1 MTLAPASTASK
12 NVPSGMFVFGRRPTS
27 TQTRKHR
34 VPTRFTFSTNTTE
47 KLTSMEP
54 TTWLSSSAA
63 LETAPPL
70 KDKFKP
76 VKEENAKEDQNKQ
89 DQAPE
94 DASSTQEKENRV
106 PTQPFTLTT
115 NLPLKNDKSNPTGPP
130 SNSVAP
136 ETAPPS
142 KNKERPVTVQSAK
155 EEQAPRDQT
164 PETEVTSPLYDL
176 SDVKADIEELQHLKK
191 DNASESTEHEMRTAP
206 LITREAFVA
215 AGFKDRVVQYG
226 VLGETLSIHSKSAV
240 HVPIDPR
247 LYINTNA
254 PLSAVVCGVQ
264 GSGKSHT
271 VSVLLENMFILGQ
284 DSIGSLD
291 YALSGLVLHFG
302 EGGPGSRPCEAAWV
316 GASSQPGV
324 TPPKVKVYVSRSS
337 LHTMK
342 SIYAPLG
349 DRVRVS
355 PLQFNESEL
364 DAQAILS
371 MMAVGSSESA
381 PLYIQI
387 VLSILRDLG
396 EKFSYKAF
404 LTRLEAEKKS
414 FNPAQVAGL
423 EQRLALL
430 NSFMEPQAPAQSRSS
445 SKKSK
450 TNRFSE
456 GKLTIID
463 LSDPFIDPAS
473 ACGLFEIVTR
483 LFVRAD
489 VGTGKV
495 LVVDEAHK
503 YLSAS
508 RGASGLTNALLTLTR
523 EQRHLGM
530 RVIISTQEPTV
541 IPPVLMDLC
550 TVAVMHRF
558 SSPAWWDHL
567 ARHVAT
573 DVSADQ
579 GFATVVKLKTGE
591 ALVLAPSGLG
601 VFPDDDHC
609 AAEKPDTNTEKQCTR
624 ASAPLQLGQ
633 FGRRFLLMKTRARI
647 TKDGGASVLVLTSDS
662 EGRGAMASEDAGIFC

>member
-1 MTLAPASTASK
+1 MSPASTTSSK
-12 NVPSGMFVFGRRPTS
+12 KTTRSNTSMFVFGSKPSSSDASS
-27 TQTRKHR
+27 TQAKEHR
-34 VPTRFTFSTNTTE
+34 VPTRPFTFSTNLPA
-47 KLTSMEP
+47 KNDKPTSPEP
-54 TTWLSSSAA
+54 TTWPSSPAA
-63 LETAPPL
+63 PETAPSL
-70 KDKFKP
+70 KHKEP
-76 VKEENAKEDQNKQ
+76 PAKEENAKEGQ
-89 DQAPE
+89 
-94 DASSTQEKENRV
+94 
-106 PTQPFTLTT
+106 
-115 NLPLKNDKSNPTGPP
+115 
-130 SNSVAP
+130 
-136 ETAPPS
+136 
-142 KNKERPVTVQSAK
+142 
-155 EEQAPRDQT
+155 EQAKKNQSPDAD
-164 PETEVTSPLYDL
+164 VTSPLYDL
-176 SDVKADIEELQHLKK
+176 SDVKDAIEELQHLKK
-191 DNASESTEHEMRTAP
+191 GSASESTEHEMRTAP

-215 AGFKDRVVQYG
+215 AGFKDRVLQYG
-226 VLGETLSIHSKSAV
+226 VLGETLSIHSKSGA

-302 EGGPGSRPCEAAWV
+302 EGGPASRPCEAAWV

-324 TPPKVKVYVSRSS
+324 KAPRVKVYVSRSS
-337 LHTMK
+337 LNTMK

-355 PLQFNESEL
+355 PLLFDESEL

-381 PLYIQI
+381 PLYMQI

-430 NSFMEPQAPAQSRSS
+430 NSFMEPQAPPHSRSS

-450 TNRFSE
+450 THRFSE

-489 VGTGKV
+489 VDTGKV

-503 YLSAS
+503 YLSVS

-550 TVAVMHRF
+550 TVAIMHRF

-579 GFATVVKLKTGE
+579 GFETVVKLKTGE

-601 VFPDDDHC
+601 VYPDDDHC
-609 AAEKPDTNTEKQCTR
+609 PAEKSDNTGKQYAKEKT
-624 ASAPLQLGQ
+624 PLKLGQ

-647 TKDGGASVLVLTSDS
+647 TKDGGASVLVVNSDS
-662 EGRGAMASEDAGIFC
+662 GDNEGDSE

>member
-1 MTLAPASTASK
+1 MSPASTTSSKKTTRSNTSMFGSKPSSSDAS
-12 NVPSGMFVFGRRPTS
+12 S
-27 TQTRKHR
+27 TQAKEHR
-34 VPTRFTFSTNTTE
+34 VPTRPFTFSTNLPA
-47 KLTSMEP
+47 KNDKPTSPEP
-54 TTWLSSSAA
+54 TTWPSSPAA
-63 LETAPPL
+63 PETAPSL
-70 KDKFKP
+70 KHKEP
-76 VKEENAKEDQNKQ
+76 PAKEENAKEGQ
-89 DQAPE
+89 
-94 DASSTQEKENRV
+94 
-106 PTQPFTLTT
+106 
-115 NLPLKNDKSNPTGPP
+115 
-130 SNSVAP
+130 
-136 ETAPPS
+136 
-142 KNKERPVTVQSAK
+142 
-155 EEQAPRDQT
+155 EQAKKNQSPDAD
-164 PETEVTSPLYDL
+164 VTSPLYDL
-176 SDVKADIEELQHLKK
+176 SDVKDAIEELQHLKK
-191 DNASESTEHEMRTAP
+191 GSASESTEHEMRTAP

-215 AGFKDRVVQYG
+215 AGFKDRVLQYG
-226 VLGETLSIHSKSAV
+226 VLGETLSIHSKSGA

-271 VSVLLENMFILGQ
+271 VSVLLENMF
-284 DSIGSLD
+284 
-291 YALSGLVLHFG
+291 SGLCTFWVVLHFG
-302 EGGPGSRPCEAAWV
+302 EGGPASRPCEAAWV

-324 TPPKVKVYVSRSS
+324 KAPRVKVYVSRSS
-337 LHTMK
+337 LNTMK

-349 DRVRVS
+349 D
-355 PLQFNESEL
+355 QL

-381 PLYIQI
+381 PLYMQI

-430 NSFMEPQAPAQSRSS
+430 NSFMEPQAPPHSRSS

-450 TNRFSE
+450 THRFSE

-489 VGTGKV
+489 VDTGKV

-503 YLSAS
+503 YLSVS

-550 TVAVMHRF
+550 TVAIMHRF

-579 GFATVVKLKTGE
+579 GFETVVKLKVS
-591 ALVLAPSGLG
+591 LVVTYWRGLSARP
-601 VFPDDDHC
+601 VRSWVYPDDDHC
-609 AAEKPDTNTEKQCTR
+609 PAEKSDNTGKQYAKEKT
-624 ASAPLQLGQ
+624 PLKLGQ

-647 TKDGGASVLVLTSDS
+647 TKDGGASVLVVNSDS
-662 EGRGAMASEDAGIFC
+662 GDNEGDSE

>member
-1 MTLAPASTASK
+1 MPPASATSSKRTTRSNTSMFGSKPSSSDAS
-12 NVPSGMFVFGRRPTS
+12 S
-27 TQTRKHR
+27 TQAKEHR
-34 VPTRFTFSTNTTE
+34 VPTRPFTFSTNLPA
-47 KLTSMEP
+47 KNDKPTSPEP
-54 TTWLSSSAA
+54 TTWPSSPAA
-63 LETAPPL
+63 PETEPPAT
-70 KDKFKP
+70 
-76 VKEENAKEDQNKQ
+76 EENAKEGQ
-89 DQAPE
+89 
-94 DASSTQEKENRV
+94 
-106 PTQPFTLTT
+106 
-115 NLPLKNDKSNPTGPP
+115 
-130 SNSVAP
+130 
-136 ETAPPS
+136 
-142 KNKERPVTVQSAK
+142 
-155 EEQAPRDQT
+155 EQAKKNQSPDVD
-164 PETEVTSPLYDL
+164 VTSPLYDL
-176 SDVKADIEELQHLKK
+176 SDVKDAIEELEHLKK
-191 DNASESTEHEMRTAP
+191 GSASESTEHEMRTAP

-215 AGFKDRVVQYG
+215 AGFKDRVLQYG
-226 VLGETLSIHSKSAV
+226 VLGETLSIHSKSGA

-247 LYINTNA
+247 LYINTV
-254 PLSAVVCGVQ
+254 P
-264 GSGKSHT
+264 GKSHT
-271 VSVLLENMFILGQ
+271 VST
-284 DSIGSLD
+284 SIGSLD

-302 EGGPGSRPCEAAWV
+302 EGGPASRPCEAAWV

-324 TPPKVKVYVSRSS
+324 KAPRVKVY
-337 LHTMK
+337 

-355 PLQFNESEL
+355 PLLFNESEL

-381 PLYIQI
+381 PLYMQI

-430 NSFMEPQAPAQSRSS
+430 NSFMEPQAPPHSRSS

-450 TNRFSE
+450 THRFSE

-489 VGTGKV
+489 VDTGKV

-503 YLSAS
+503 YLSVS

-523 EQRHLGM
+523 EQRHLGL

-550 TVAVMHRF
+550 TVAIMHRF

-579 GFATVVKLKTGE
+579 GFETVVKLKTGE

-601 VFPDDDHC
+601 VYPDEDHC
-609 AAEKPDTNTEKQCTR
+609 PAEKSDNNTEKQYAKGKT
-624 ASAPLQLGQ
+624 PLKLGQ

-647 TKDGGASVLVLTSDS
+647 TKDGGASVLVVNSDS
-662 EGRGAMASEDAGIFC
+662 GDNEGDSE

>member
-1 MTLAPASTASK
+1 MTLASATNSK
-12 NVPSGMFVFGRRPTS
+12 TVPSSTPTFVFGRKTS
-27 TQTRKHR
+27 
-34 VPTRFTFSTNTTE
+34 PS
-47 KLTSMEP
+47 
-54 TTWLSSSAA
+54 
-63 LETAPPL
+63 
-70 KDKFKP
+70 
-76 VKEENAKEDQNKQ
+76 
-89 DQAPE
+89 
-94 DASSTQEKENRV
+94 DASSTRAKDNRAT
-106 PTQPFTLTT
+106 PQRFTFPT
-115 NLPLKNDKSNPTGPP
+115 NLLPKNDKFNSTKPTPWLP
-130 SNSVAP
+130 SSLAR
-136 ETAPPS
+136 ETARPLRD
-142 KNKERPVTVQSAK
+142 KERRAKEEYAK
-155 EEQAPRDQT
+155 EEQVMRNRTSTA
-164 PETEVTSPLYDL
+164 EVTSPLYDL
-176 SDVKADIEELQHLKK
+176 SDVKAATEELQHLKK
-191 DNASESTEHEMRTAP
+191 GSSSESTEHEIRTAP

-215 AGFKDRVVQYG
+215 AGFKDRAVQYG
-226 VLGETLSIHSKSAV
+226 VLGETLSIHSKSGV

-254 PLSAVVCGVQ
+254 PLSAIVCGVQ

-271 VSVLLENMFILGQ
+271 VSVLLENMFIPDQG
-284 DSIGSLD
+284 SIGSLNC
-291 YALSGLVLHFG
+291 ALSGLVLHFG

-316 GASSQPGV
+316 GASSQPDV
-324 TPPKVKVYVSRSS
+324 RPPKVRVYVSRSS
-337 LHTMK
+337 LHTME
-342 SIYAPLG
+342 SVYAPLG

-355 PLQFNESEL
+355 PLLLNESEL
-364 DAQAILS
+364 DTQAILS

-396 EKFSYKAF
+396 EKFSYTAF
-404 LTRLEAEKKS
+404 LRRLEVEKRS
-414 FNPAQVAGL
+414 FNAAQVAGL

-430 NSFMEPQAPAQSRSS
+430 NSFMEPQTPQSRGSS
-445 SKKSK
+445 NKSK
-450 TNRFSE
+450 TRRFSE

-508 RGASGLTNALLTLTR
+508 RGAAGLTNALLTLTR

-550 TVAVMHRF
+550 TVAIMHRF

-579 GFATVVKLKTGE
+579 GFEAVVKLKTGE

-601 VFPDDDHC
+601 VFPDDDL
-609 AAEKPDTNTEKQCTR
+609 EKSGTDTGKQCAR
-624 ASAPLQLGQ
+624 ANIPLRLGQ

-647 TKDGGASVLVLTSDS
+647 TKDGGASVLVLVSES
-662 EGRGAMASEDAGIFC
+662 EGEESDDE